1 MDEDMVHS
9 DVYSSD
15 SSVEEE
21 NENDGSQDDE

>member
-15 SSVEEE
+15 SSEGEE